1 MTFRSH
7 TNDGVLL
14 TFLSQQWM
22 NLSLFSEFCYETR
35 TMNRVGSQLSF
46 FVFILCSLCQLPMA
60 AQNNAYSSDAAFFIR
75 LETDY
80 VIQTM
85 LFESRNVVTELER
98 AGVLPLVAR
107 QMGGVPARPEPED
120 CIERYL
126 AESVAKAW
134 VDSAIIGLSG
144 DAWVGQPC
152 RAQFLKSSLYDEVD
166 TAHHGFLREISLE
179 FRELARMQGM
189 SVAAVWFISE
199 FAQIAAITVLTAS
212 GLGELALLAPVVPLS
227 FLNTGIA
234 IQVKAWRHS
243 SRVRKGYGG
252 RDNKRLA
259 LQTEKALAQRYHL
272 NYRSV
277 VLTGFGTDVI
287 DTLQLA
293 AIQDPSLMSRI
304 FRGGRRNSERM
315 YYGKLKWFLK
325 GEGQKSCRCATLFKL
340 KEHSRRLSTMM
351 ALRCLHDHEP
361 ATFASF
367 EQRFP
372 EVMIDVPGDAWL
384 SAAGDV
390 DAKEWVYYLL
400 TRDYPEELRDA
411 LARVP
416 KTLTV
421 REVCDLLERLVY
433 PYWARTM
440 KKADFSAFRRMVKGT
455 RSFVY
460 ATLDEQNRNWS
471 FGYTQRL
478 LTECRLN
485 DFGN

>member
-1 MTFRSH
+1 
-7 TNDGVLL
+7 
-14 TFLSQQWM
+14 
-22 NLSLFSEFCYETR
+22 
-35 TMNRVGSQLSF
+35 MNRVRRKIPF
-46 FVFILCSLCQLPMA
+46 FVAVLCVLCQLPMA
-60 AQNNAYSSDAAFFIR
+60 AQDEAYSGDAAFFIR

-80 VIQTM
+80 AIQTL
-85 LFESRNVVTELER
+85 LFESRNVVAELER
-98 AGVLPLVAR
+98 VGVLPLVAR
-107 QMGGVPARPEPED
+107 QLRDVPARPEPED
-120 CIERYL
+120 CLERYL

-134 VDSAIIGLSG
+134 VDSTIMGLYG

-152 RAQFLKSSLYDEVD
+152 RAQFLKSSLYDQVD
-166 TAHHGFLREISLE
+166 TAHHGFLREITLE
-179 FRELARMQGM
+179 FRELARMHGI

-212 GLGELALLAPVVPLS
+212 GLGELALLAPVIPLS
-227 FLNTGIA
+227 FVNTGIA
-234 IQVKAWRHS
+234 IQVKALRHS
-243 SRVRKGYGG
+243 RRVRKGYGG
-252 RDNKRLA
+252 KANKRLA

-272 NYRSV
+272 NYRSAL
-277 VLTGFGTDVI
+277 LTGFGTDVI

-293 AIQDPSLMSRI
+293 AIQDPSLVSRV

-315 YYGKLKWFLK
+315 YYGKLKWFVKEEGLK
-325 GEGQKSCRCATLFKL
+325 NCRCASLFTL

-361 ATFASF
+361 AAFATF

-372 EVMIDVPGDAWL
+372 EVLIKTPGDAWL

-400 TRDYPEELRDA
+400 TRDYPEELRDG
-411 LARVP
+411 LARIP

-440 KKADFSAFRRMVKGT
+440 KKADFKAFRRMVKGT
-455 RSFVY
+455 QSFVY
-460 ATLDEQNRNWS
+460 ATLDEQNRNWN